1 MSEEKKIFIDEDWK
15 SQIAAEKEE
24 LQREAE
30 EQTESPQPQPQ
41 PGEVPPASLE
51 MLVTMFASEAMMALG
66 QLPNPAT
73 GELSIS
79 LDHARYAI
87 DMLQMLQEKTKGNLD
102 PNEAKMLE
110 DLLHQL
116 RMLFVASQSPP
127 LEDAPSIQ
135 PEG

>member
-1 MSEEKKIFIDEDWK
+1 MSEEKKIFVDEDWK

-24 LQREAE
+24 LKREAK
-30 EQTESPQPQPQ
+30 QHTESPEPQTAAM
-41 PGEVPPASLE
+41 PPASFE

-73 GELSIS
+73 NELSVS
-79 LDHARYAI
+79 LEHARYAI
-87 DMLQMLQEKTKGNLD
+87 DMLQMLQEKTQGNLE
-102 PNEAKMLE
+102 PNEAQMLE

-127 LEDAPSIQ
+127 ESKPTIL